1 MGDLDGVTAKVT
13 LDAKK
18 FVSKVETRSDNP
30 ALVTTTVY
38 SGYRELDIGEATTN
52 VYFPGHIVRIEGGR
66 PVLDVRITKTD
77 TNNPY
82 EVFPVPNG
90 VQ

>member
-1 MGDLDGVTAKVT
+1 MKKNACP
-13 LDAKK
+13 DAAA
-18 FVSKVETRSDNP
+18 TRSDTP
-30 ALVTTTVY
+30 ALVSETTY
-38 SGYRELDIGEATTN
+38 SGYREFDMDEVTTN
-52 VYFPGHIVRIEGGR
+52 VLFPGHIVRIAGGR
-66 PVLDVRITKTD
+66 PVLNLRITKTD